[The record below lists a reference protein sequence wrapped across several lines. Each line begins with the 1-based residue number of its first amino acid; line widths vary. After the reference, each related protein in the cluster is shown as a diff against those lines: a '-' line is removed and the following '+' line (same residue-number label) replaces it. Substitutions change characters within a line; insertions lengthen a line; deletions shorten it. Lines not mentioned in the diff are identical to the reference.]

1 MQSTSSRNDDRPG
14 ASVVSAWQDR
24 LSFNDIPQAV
34 VADAKLRFLDII
46 GVSLAASAA
55 PVGEVARRT
64 ALRLGAGEEATV
76 FGFGD
81 RVPATSAALANGT
94 MSHALDFDDTH
105 NESVIHVSAPV
116 VTTAL
121 AAGELAKAS
130 GKAVLTAAIGGA
142 EVTCR
147 IGCVVPGGFH
157 KRGYHPTGVIGTF
170 GAALIAGKLMGLD
183 AAGLRN
189 ALGVAGSQASG
200 ILEFFS
206 DGSWAKRLHPGWA
219 AHSGMIA
226 AYLAAD
232 GFTGPATVFEGRFG
246 LFATHLGPGSYP
258 MDRVTRGLG
267 EDWTCVRT
275 SFKPYPCGHV
285 VHPFLDAIVSLYRED
300 GLRADDVERITCPTA
315 QWMLPIMCEPR
326 EVKLAPESDYHAKFS
341 FQYSVAAALHFGRLG
356 VEAYT
361 DEAIKNPKILTLAAK
376 VFNEID
382 ETAPDS
388 SRFKGWVIVKTKSGQ
403 TLERVVEDNWGSE
416 RNPLSADDVRH
427 KFREN
432 ARLVLSEQRAEQ
444 VVEAIDKLET
454 ARDIN
459 EIMAMCARSAG

>member
-1 MQSTSSRNDDRPG
+1 MRTGSDNTVDRPG
-14 ASVVSAWQDR
+14 ATVAAAWLAGLSVE
-24 LSFNDIPQAV
+24 DIPKAV
-34 VADAKLRFLDII
+34 VADSKLRFLDVI

-64 ALRLGAGEEATV
+64 ALRLGRAEEATV
-76 FGFGD
+76 LGFGD

-94 MSHALDFDDTH
+94 MAHALDFDDTH

-116 VTTAL
+116 VTSAL

-142 EVTCR
+142 EITCR
-147 IGCVVPGGFH
+147 IGCVVPSGFH

-170 GAALIAGKLMGLD
+170 GSALISGKLMGLD
-183 AAGLRN
+183 TNGLTN

-226 AYLAAD
+226 SYLAAE
-232 GFTGPATVFEGRFG
+232 GFTGPATVLEGRFG
-246 LFATHLGPGSYP
+246 LFATHIGPGTSS
-258 MDRVTRGLG
+258 MERLTTQLG

-285 VHPFLDAIVSLYRED
+285 VHPFLDAILALYREE
-300 GLRADDVERITCPTA
+300 GLRAEDVERITCPTA
-315 QWMLPIMCEPR
+315 EWMMSIMCEPR
-326 EVKLAPESDYHAKFS
+326 EVKLVPETDYHAKFS
-341 FQYSVAAALHFGRLG
+341 FHYSLAAALYFGRLG
-356 VEAYT
+356 VEAFT
-361 DEAIKNPKILTLAAK
+361 DEAIRNPEILLLASK
-376 VFNEID
+376 VYNEID
-382 ETAPDS
+382 KTAPDP

-403 TLERVVEDNWGSE
+403 TLERVVEDNWGST
-416 RNPLSADDVRH
+416 RNPISADDVRN

-432 ARLVLSEQRAEQ
+432 ARLVLAEQ
-444 VVEAIDKLET
+444 KVEQIIEAVDKLET
-454 ARDIN
+454 ARDIG
-459 EIMAMCARSAG
+459 EIVAMCAK

>member
-1 MQSTSSRNDDRPG
+1 MRTSANKTADKPG
-14 ASVVSAWQDR
+14 ASAAAAWLER
-24 LSFNDIPQAV
+24 LSFDDIPPAV
-34 VADAKLRFLDII
+34 VADAKLRFLDVI

-64 ALRLGAGEEATV
+64 ALRLGTREEATV
-76 FGFGD
+76 LGFGD

-94 MSHALDFDDTH
+94 MAHALDFDDTH

-121 AAGELAKAS
+121 AAGELARAS

-142 EVTCR
+142 EITCR

-170 GAALIAGKLMGLD
+170 GAALISGKLLGLD
-183 AAGLRN
+183 AAGLSN

-232 GFTGPATVFEGRFG
+232 GFSGPATVLEGRFG
-246 LFATHLGPGSYP
+246 LFATHLGPGTYS
-258 MDRVTRGLG
+258 MDRLTHQLG

-285 VHPFLDAIVSLYRED
+285 VHPFLDAILSLYGE

-341 FQYSVAAALHFGRLG
+341 FHYSLAAALHFGRLG

-361 DEAIKNPKILTLAAK
+361 DEAIKNPQILALASK
-376 VFNEID
+376 VYNEID

-388 SRFKGWVIVKTKSGQ
+388 SRFKGWVIVKTKSGR
-403 TLERVVEDNWGSE
+403 TLERVVDDNWGSE
-416 RNPLSADDVRH
+416 RNPLSASDVQQ

-432 ARLVLSEQRAEQ
+432 ARLMLSEQKVEQ
-444 VVEAIDKLET
+444 VIKAVDKLET
-454 ARDIN
+454 ARDIS
-459 EIMAMCARSAG
+459 EIVAMCTRSAR